1 MDMIAD
7 GIASLTM
14 NNQTAVYIN
23 DEKNAG
29 EPTNL
34 SVPIPAI
41 PLIPKRHQPGITA
54 GARENRT
61 FSDVLLILHT
71 TLDPK
76 VFPTI
81 EDRPRHQQY
90 YFESENTEAMAQKIN
105 GNLKKIL
112 TVIKNAQAPFTRID
126 VHFAKGGDNCA
137 ASLENAAARKRK
149 EFQAANESFLKIV
162 KKLREM
168 QEP

>member
-1 MDMIAD
+1 MR
-7 GIASLTM
+7 GWIASLRM
-14 NNQTAVYIN
+14 NNQAAVYIN

-105 GNLKKIL
+105 GNLKKSIPLSKIIMHRSFTLMSIL
-112 TVIKNAQAPFTRID
+112 RRVGIIAQRVLRTQQRARERNTRQPM
-126 VHFAKGGDNCA
+126 NP
-137 ASLENAAARKRK
+137 S
-149 EFQAANESFLKIV
+149 
-162 KKLREM
+162 
-168 QEP
+168 